1 MSITVA
7 LAGYNLSPNYGD
19 ELMFALT
26 AHLLPR
32 NTRIRI
38 VSPSHSF
45 MRNMDST
52 INMSPGLETVDESL
66 SEDIDLLL
74 FIGGGYFG
82 LTKITEPLWQLRSE
96 HQRYVRIAAAAVGR
110 GIPYHIVGPEVGPL
124 LWPILSRTWRPI
136 FDRARSNSVR
146 NAPSA
151 RHTKQYFGKRACV
164 IGDIVLGITES
175 WFNSIDY
182 KPILDLSKSGRWA
195 GVHLTQKIIA
205 SNYLSKTF
213 KEELCK
219 SLIKSEFTQIVLFYD
234 QPIDLD
240 LSAALEIKDVLSRAG
255 KTVQIVRYSNI
266 FELTNLLRHIDVIFT
281 TKLHVGVVSLSFGNY
296 AVSFGTHPKIR
307 RFYDE
312 VGLSTLY
319 SSFLRPRRSLAREM
333 DRHLAAAKEW
343 NHDYLRP
350 AIRAISESYDNLFS
364 HILER
369 R

>member
-1 MSITVA
+1 MSSTVA

-32 NTRIRI
+32 NSSIRI
-38 VSPSHSF
+38 VSPSNSF
-45 MRNMDST
+45 MKNMA
-52 INMSPGLETVDESL
+52 SPSSSPRFEAVDESL

-82 LTKITEPLWQLRSE
+82 LTKVTEPLWQLKYE
-96 HQRYVRIAAAAVGR
+96 HQRYVRIAAAAVGK

-124 LWPILSRTWRPI
+124 LWPILSKAWRPI
-136 FDRARSNSVR
+136 FDRARSISVR

-151 RHTKQYFGKRACV
+151 KCTKQHFGKDACV
-164 IGDIVLGITES
+164 IGDIVLGLTES
-175 WFNSIDY
+175 WFNSLDY
-182 KPILDLSKSGRWA
+182 KPIFDLSKSGRWA

-205 SNYLSKTF
+205 SNYLSNVF
-213 KEELCK
+213 KKELCS

-240 LSAALEIKDVLSRAG
+240 LSAALEIKDVLVSAG

-266 FELTNLLRHIDVIFT
+266 VELTNLLRQIDVVFT

-296 AVSFGTHPKIR
+296 AVSFGTHPKIK

-312 VGLSTLY
+312 VGLSNSF
-319 SSFLRPRRSLAREM
+319 SSFLRPRGSFAREM
-333 DRHLAAAKEW
+333 GSHLAAAKEW
-343 NHDYLRP
+343 DHNYLRP
-350 AIRAISESYDNLFS
+350 VIRATSDNYHELFS
-364 HILER
+364 YISGLP
-369 R
+369 